1 MVVGRKMTE
10 SALTIEAL
18 KEKIAKV
25 VVDMEELRRTGDA
38 SRKLEVLSEYKEYL
52 EDELAMLKQELK
64 NANSK
69 KA

>member
-1 MVVGRKMTE
+1 MTD

-25 VVDMEELRRTGDA
+25 IVDMEELRRTGDA

-52 EDELAMLKQELK
+52 EDELKFMQREQRSLKP
-64 NANSK
+64 
-69 KA
+69 

>member
-1 MVVGRKMTE
+1 MTE